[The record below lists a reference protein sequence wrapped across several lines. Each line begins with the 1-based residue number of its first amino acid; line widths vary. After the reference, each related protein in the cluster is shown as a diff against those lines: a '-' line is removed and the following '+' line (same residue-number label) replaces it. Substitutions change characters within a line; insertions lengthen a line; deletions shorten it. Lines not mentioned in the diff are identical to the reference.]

1 MSGGAL
7 TGAARP
13 EWQTWGCCVLPHVS
27 PALTL
32 PVGVSYRS
40 HHRTPGFCSP
50 PSALLHALLRSDH
63 GDDAQAKYTPLFS
76 APYGVALSLFLA
88 EFKGLQ
94 GLGCGEGG
102 LYSVAHGESQV
113 ILLKRPGRSRK
124 RGEPPGRQPWATS
137 GAAVPWPLTLLGQL
151 GFRGGG
157 FGYHQPPSLN
167 EATGLAAPGPGD
179 P

>member
-1 MSGGAL
+1 
-7 TGAARP
+7 
-13 EWQTWGCCVLPHVS
+13 
-27 PALTL
+27 
-32 PVGVSYRS
+32 
-40 HHRTPGFCSP
+40 
-50 PSALLHALLRSDH
+50 
-63 GDDAQAKYTPLFS
+63 
-76 APYGVALSLFLA
+76 LSLFLA

>member
-1 MSGGAL
+1 MGLSPEQHVRSGRLGVAVCSPMSAL
-7 TGAARP
+7 
-13 EWQTWGCCVLPHVS
+13 LSHS
-27 PALTL
+27 PLAF
-32 PVGVSYRS
+32 SYRS

-76 APYGVALSLFLA
+76 APYRVALSLFLA

-102 LYSVAHGESQV
+102 LYTVAHGGPQV
-113 ILLKRPGRSRK
+113 ILPKRPGRSRK
-124 RGEPPGRQPWATS
+124 RGEPPGWEPWATYR
-137 GAAVPWPLTLLGQL
+137 AAVPWPLTLLGQL

-157 FGYHQPPSLN
+157 LGYHQPPSLN

-179 P
+179 L